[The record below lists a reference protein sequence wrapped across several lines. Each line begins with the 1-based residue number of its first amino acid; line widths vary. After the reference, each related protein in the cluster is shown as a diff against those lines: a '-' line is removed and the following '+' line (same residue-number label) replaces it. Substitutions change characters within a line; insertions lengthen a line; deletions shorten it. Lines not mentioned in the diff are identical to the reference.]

1 MIGILLTP
9 ELRIVD
15 GRNCKG
21 EIGQS
26 LVPDLKGEIG
36 QHLVHRA
43 KGKIGQSPV
52 ALTGGGA
59 RRSMSPN
66 GSSMAEESDSQK
78 WFAPAVSSGWRPKS
92 GNGGFGFPIVLL
104 KGLRS

>member
-26 LVPDLKGEIG
+26 LVPDLNGEIG

-43 KGKIGQSPV
+43 KGENRG
-52 ALTGGGA
+52 TGGKIVPQLL
-59 RRSMSPN
+59 S
-66 GSSMAEESDSQK
+66 ELFSDNL
-78 WFAPAVSSGWRPKS
+78 PG
-92 GNGGFGFPIVLL
+92 VLER
-104 KGLRS
+104 K

>member
-26 LVPDLKGEIG
+26 LVPDPNGEIG

-43 KGKIGQSPV
+43 KGENGQSPV

-59 RRSMSPN
+59 RRSRSPN

>member
-26 LVPDLKGEIG
+26 LVPDLNGEIG

-43 KGKIGQSPV
+43 KGEIGQSPV

-59 RRSMSPN
+59 RRPRSPN
-66 GSSMAEESDSQK
+66 GSSEVKESLSQV
-78 WFAPAVSSGWRPKS
+78 WCAPAGTSG
-92 GNGGFGFPIVLL
+92 
-104 KGLRS
+104 